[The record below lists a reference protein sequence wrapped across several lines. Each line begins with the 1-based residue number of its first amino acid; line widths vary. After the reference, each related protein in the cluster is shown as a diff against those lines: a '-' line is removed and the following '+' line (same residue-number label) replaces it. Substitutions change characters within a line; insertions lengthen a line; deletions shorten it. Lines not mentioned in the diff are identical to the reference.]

1 MAGEYHIS
9 CGRSGGWLQGVF
21 PHKDNI
27 KFLNKVVLKECYH
40 YMYWMKMNGDWLA
53 VMVFIGYYV
62 VVSVDDFV
70 E

>member
-1 MAGEYHIS
+1 
-9 CGRSGGWLQGVF
+9 
-21 PHKDNI
+21 
-27 KFLNKVVLKECYH
+27 
-40 YMYWMKMNGDWLA
+40 MYWMKMNGDWLA